1 MEKGTFAKDVRMSKD
16 PSEVA
21 IKETIKALAKPIQDF
36 LTAVIGE
43 PSKELGGW
51 IADNIRGKRFETQ
64 VRIFTKAQ
72 RLTQEAGIQ
81 PSAVNLKILVPL
93 LENGS
98 LENNETIIDMWAH
111 LLANASV
118 SNRVRASYIDI
129 LKDLEPIEAKIVQY
143 IYEQFKVKYGNNF
156 TPSLEY
162 AGSISGEL
170 IKDNFN
176 LDDIEFEQSIDNLY
190 RLRLLAPSA
199 SRLEF
204 LDINKETPF
213 AHYTKND
220 LGVTYLGYY
229 FARECNSL
237 ETTKNTTQ

>member
-1 MEKGTFAKDVRMSKD
+1 MSKNL
-16 PSEVA
+16 PEVA
-21 IKETIKALAKPIQDF
+21 IKETIKALAKPLQDF

-51 IADNIRGKRFETQ
+51 IADNIKGKRFETQ
-64 VRIFTKAQ
+64 IRIFTRAQ
-72 RLTQEAGIQ
+72 QLTQEAGIN

-98 LENNETIIDMWAH
+98 LEDDETIIDMWAH

-118 SNRVRASYIDI
+118 SNRVRASYIGI
-129 LKDLEPIEAKIVQY
+129 LKDLEPIEAKIVQF
-143 IYEQFKVKYGNNF
+143 IYEQFKAKYGNDF
-156 TPSLEY
+156 TPKLEY

-170 IKDNFN
+170 IKKNFTLN
-176 LDDIEFEQSIDNLY
+176 DIEFEQSIDNLY
-190 RLRLLAPSA
+190 RLRLLAPTA

-204 LDINKETPF
+204 LDTNNETPF

-229 FARECNSL
+229 FAKECNSL
-237 ETTKNTTQ
+237 ETTKKDITK